1 MTQLASARQQIIT
14 AGMQAVAA
22 EEKIPVETLVKDIA
36 AGHTIITRSTLHDNC
51 RYVGIGKNLKIKVNS
66 NIGTSN
72 KSSDFGAEL
81 EKLQASIKYGA
92 DTVMDLSTGGD
103 IDRIRSEIL
112 RRSTVPIGTVPVYQ
126 VITKQPDVSLITE
139 QDYLDGIYR
148 HIKDGVDFVTVHC
161 GLTRKCIPLLKNR
174 IMGVV
179 SRGGS
184 FLIKWML
191 YHNKENPLYTHYD
204 EIVAMAREYDVVL
217 SLGDGLRPGCLADA
231 TDAAQLSE
239 LRTLGELA
247 QRAYRQDVQVMI
259 EGPGHVPLHQI
270 KENIELQKKYC
281 NGAPFYVLGPLVTD
295 ISPGYDHI
303 TGAIGGALAAFYGAD
318 FLCYLTPKE
327 HLGLPEL
334 EHVIDGVIASRI
346 AAHAADIARGIPG
359 ARDVDDAMS
368 RARSN
373 LDWNTMYE
381 LAMNPEKAREYRAA
395 SPHGTASPD
404 GTGAGPDGPTPE
416 EVCTMCGDFCSAKIN
431 RECRKDY

>member
-1 MTQLASARQQIIT
+1 MTQLANAKQKVIT
-14 AGMQAVAA
+14 EGMRIVA
-22 EEKIPVETLVKDIA
+22 EQEKIPVETLMQDIA
-36 AGHTIITRSTLHDNC
+36 AGHTIITRSTLHDC
-51 RYVGIGKNLKIKVNS
+51 RYIGIGKNLKIKVNS

-72 KSSDFGAEL
+72 KSSELEAEL
-81 EKLQASIKYGA
+81 QKLRASIKYGA

-103 IDRIRSEIL
+103 IDFIRCKIL
-112 RRSTVPIGTVPVYQ
+112 EQSVIPVGTVPIYQ
-126 VITKQPDVSLITE
+126 VITKQPDVALIRE
-139 QDYLDGIYR
+139 DDFLEGIRR
-148 HIKDGVDFVTVHC
+148 HIKDGVDFITVHC
-161 GLTRKCIPLLKNR
+161 GLTRDCIPLLKNR

-191 YHNKENPLYTHYD
+191 YHGKENPLYTHYD
-204 EIVAMAREYDVVL
+204 EIVAMAKEYDVAL

-231 TDAAQLSE
+231 TDGAQLAE
-239 LRTLGELA
+239 LKTLGELA
-247 QRAYRQDVQVMI
+247 RRAYAQDVQVMV
-259 EGPGHVPLHQI
+259 EGPGHVPLQQI

-303 TGAIGGALAAFYGAD
+303 TGAIGGALAASYGAD

-334 EHVIDGVIASRI
+334 EHVIDGVIASKI

-359 ARDVDDAMS
+359 ARDADDAMS

-373 LDWNTMYE
+373 LDWNTMYS
-381 LAMNPEKAREYRAA
+381 LALNPERARAYRNSHAA
-395 SPHGTASPD
+395 NANPGEIDLAAESA
-404 GTGAGPDGPTPE
+404 AEE

-431 RECRKDY
+431 RDCRKNY